1 MHCTYCNSKIVRLIK
16 IKRKNSN
23 NFYSCLNYSELMK
36 FGEALKL
43 FQEKSGTEKRCM
55 KKVNVIGKVL
65 YNYMWAHVQSNH
77 H

>member
-1 MHCTYCNSKIVRLIK
+1 
-16 IKRKNSN
+16 
-23 NFYSCLNYSELMK
+23 MK

-65 YNYMWAHVQSNH
+65 YNYMWAYVQSNH
-77 H
+77 N